1 MEFRQLTPND
11 YAQFLPLIQEFRHT
25 VFTEDEFKETLTQI
39 NARGQI
45 WVAVQDN
52 NLIATATVLYEPK
65 FIFNRAIYAHIEDV
79 CVKTAYRRQHIGQRL
94 MTHVIQEAKRNQCY
108 KITLDCADTNI
119 AFYESCGLERR
130 GNQMCQ
136 LIDNL

>member
-1 MEFRQLTPND
+1 MEFRQLTIDD
-11 YAQFLPLIQEFRHT
+11 YAQFLPLIQEFRPT
-25 VFTEDEFKETLTQI
+25 VFTEDEFKETLAQI
-39 NARGQI
+39 NVSGQI

-65 FIFNRAIYAHIEDV
+65 FIFNRCIYAHIEDV
-79 CVKTAYRRQHIGQRL
+79 CVKAAYRRQRIGQRL
-94 MTHVIQEAKRNQCY
+94 MAHIVSEAKHRNCY
-108 KITLDCADTNI
+108 KLTLDCADTNV

-136 LIDNL
+136 LLENL